1 MPSETNTQQSTTLVP
16 VPVPGTDNRL
26 MAIQRNG
33 EVWVSPNHICMALHI
48 DWKSQH
54 RKLRN
59 KPWAVMVKMTMT
71 AADGKNYQTTMI
83 DRRTLTMWLATID
96 ASRIKEDYAR
106 SILEAYQVEAADAL
120 DSYFHEGAAINPRAD
135 EHQLNAIMRQSQMQM
150 ELCQIAKGL
159 IHPDHLEAKARV
171 ILARGLGEAPEL
183 NPGTRPLYAQ
193 QFLKEKNL
201 SAKQMKSR
209 ASVFG
214 KRLKAAYVEKYGREP
229 EKYDLDLA
237 NGQTRPVNAY
247 TEADRPLMEQVW
259 KQYFEVSA

>member
-1 MPSETNTQQSTTLVP
+1 MPSETNTKQPTTLVP

-26 MAIQRNG
+26 MAIQRDG
-33 EVWVSPNHICMALHI
+33 EVWVSPNHVCMALHI

-54 RKLRN
+54 RKLN
-59 KPWAVMVKMTMT
+59 DKPWASMVKMTMQL
-71 AADGKNYQTTMI
+71 GGQSRELVMI
-83 DRRTLTMWLATID
+83 DRRTLTMWLATIET
-96 ASRIKEDYAR
+96 SRIKDDYAR

-171 ILARGLGEAPEL
+171 ILARGLGEKPEL
-183 NPGTRPLYAQ
+183 DPGTRPLYAQ

-201 SAKQMKSR
+201 SAKQMRSK

-214 KRLKAAYVEKYGREP
+214 KRLKKAYVEKYGREP
-229 EKYDLDLA
+229 EKYDLDLS

-247 TEADRPLMEQVW
+247 TEADRPLMNQVW
-259 KQYFEVSA
+259 EQYFEVPA